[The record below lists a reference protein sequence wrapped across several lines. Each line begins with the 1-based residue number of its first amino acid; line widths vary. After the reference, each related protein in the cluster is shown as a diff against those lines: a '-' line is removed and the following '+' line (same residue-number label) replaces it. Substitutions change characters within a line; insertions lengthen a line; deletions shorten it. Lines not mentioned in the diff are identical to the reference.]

1 LVSDLGPGPGS
12 GTGPGSGLDQ
22 YPNFQVNHIQVS
34 PAYNN
39 LLASDA
45 HNSKEKT
52 AKPAQKG
59 LGLQT
64 AKLKTPTSTDSIAG
78 APLKAPTVEHDTKV
92 IPIRPAVKHTP
103 NHPKTPQV
111 LPYTTKSKGL
121 KAKTLGTSPTPQLKP
136 SSLAEPPPPPPKKPN
151 VPATK
156 TISHDKKLGT
166 VDKTKHGAVT
176 KAKL

>member
-1 LVSDLGPGPGS
+1 LVSGLGPGPGS

-52 AKPAQKG
+52 AKLAQKG

-64 AKLKTPTSTDSIAG
+64 AKIKTHTSTESIAG

-92 IPIRPAVKHTP
+92 IPIRPAVK
-103 NHPKTPQV
+103 
-111 LPYTTKSKGL
+111 PYTTKPKGL